1 MLIKN
6 ALILKENFKF
16 ERGNIE
22 FDTRINNFVS
32 NFALESMDATGLMLI
47 PGLIDMHTHGA
58 AGFDCTRASDEY
70 YADMCKYY
78 VANGVTSFVLTT
90 MSTPLPDLR
99 AILENMAGLIRQT
112 HDYAYPHGVYLEGSF
127 INQDK
132 CGSHLSQYLLEADI
146 TLLEELMDAAR
157 GYIKI
162 ISVAPE
168 INNALPL
175 IEYAAKHA
183 VVSLAHTNAKYDLAC
198 KAVELGATNATHVF
212 NAMAPISAREPGVI
226 GAIIDNDKVF
236 TEVIAD
242 GAHLHKSI
250 VRMVFK
256 LCGDNRVILV
266 SDSIAPTGLDVDS
279 YSVYGQDIHV
289 SGKSAKL
296 ADGRL
301 AGSVSNLMDCVRNC
315 VEYGIPLELAIKAAS
330 INPARLLGVDK
341 FTGSISIGKYADM
354 VMVDRDLNVKMV
366 FIKGKLVFSCI

>member
-22 FDTRINNFVS
+22 FDSRINNFAS

-58 AGFDCTRASDEY
+58 AGFDCTRASDDY
-70 YADMCKYY
+70 YVDMCKHY
-78 VANGVTSFVLTT
+78 VTNGVTSFVLTT
-90 MSTPLPDLR
+90 MSTSLPNLR
-99 AILENMAGLIRQT
+99 EILENMAGLIKQT
-112 HDYAYPHGVYLEGSF
+112 HYYAYPHGIYLEGSF
-127 INQDK
+127 INQEK
-132 CGSHLSQYLLEADI
+132 CGAQLPEHLLDADI
-146 TLLEELMDAAR
+146 KLLEELMNAAK
-157 GYIKI
+157 GHIKI
-162 ISVAPE
+162 IAVAPE
-168 INNALPL
+168 LKNALPF
-175 IEYAAKHA
+175 IEYAAKHT
-183 VVSLAHTNAKYDLAC
+183 VVSLAHTTAEYNLAC
-198 KAVELGATNATHVF
+198 KAVELGATNATHLF
-212 NAMAPISAREPGVI
+212 NAMTPISAREPGVI

-242 GAHLHKSI
+242 GTHLHKSI

-256 LCGDNRVILV
+256 LCCDSRVILV
-266 SDSIAPTGLDVDS
+266 SDSIAPTGLGVGT
-279 YSVYGQDIHV
+279 YSAYGHDIHV
-289 SGKSAKL
+289 SGNSAKL

-301 AGSVSNLMDCVRNC
+301 VGSVSNLMDCVKNC

-330 INPARLLGVDK
+330 LNPARLLGVDK

-366 FIKGKLVFSCI
+366 FIKGKLAFSCI